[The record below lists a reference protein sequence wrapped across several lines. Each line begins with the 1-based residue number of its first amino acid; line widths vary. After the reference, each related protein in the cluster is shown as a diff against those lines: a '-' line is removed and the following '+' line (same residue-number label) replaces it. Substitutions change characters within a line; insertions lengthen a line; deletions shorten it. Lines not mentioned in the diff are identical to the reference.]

1 MDPRTQFY
9 NQVDIFLEN
18 FRDYHA
24 WSIRK
29 DKKNDII
36 ILIPPEW
43 FLHSQYNGVN
53 FQFTLNTNG
62 ELVFSIGVEKPI
74 SLEIRESFKVKLRQI
89 ISDKGLF
96 ETIFAGF
103 SINVNRRGK
112 FIKKAMPLL
121 SDSGNIML
129 GYIERSIVLI
139 PDVEGLIDEF
149 KRNGKL
155 NLN

>member
-1 MDPRTQFY
+1 M
-9 NQVDIFLEN
+9 
-18 FRDYHA
+18 
-24 WSIRK
+24 
-29 DKKNDII
+29 
-36 ILIPPEW
+36 
-43 FLHSQYNGVN
+43 
-53 FQFTLNTNG
+53 
-62 ELVFSIGVEKPI
+62 
-74 SLEIRESFKVKLRQI
+74 
-89 ISDKGLF
+89 F